1 MYGSTIV
8 ETEDVVEANTS
19 RSGLHPEDCDKDVHI
34 VAATLRYQLEYL
46 AEGQRVLALINLRR
60 KGRHLLSEQLNKD
73 LPAAAQ

>member
-1 MYGSTIV
+1 MNGSTIV

-19 RSGLHPEDCDKDVHI
+19 RSGLYLEDCDKDVHI

-60 KGRHLLSEQLNKD
+60 KGRHLQSEQ
-73 LPAAAQ
+73 